1 MDETLGDGARAIIPA
16 LVSLSLIVLLG
27 SLMLATASQADE
39 AGDEDAKAASEQ
51 LQEDKRA
58 TDRPVDTSTFGGS
71 NQDPEHLLDQ
81 IENSRVVRRDA
92 LFGKS
97 PIGPLHDA
105 TSRWSKEFYEKTNIQ
120 VGTSIHH
127 LFTWL
132 TDVIPGEDDFGTAT
146 DFDVIF
152 RWDVL
157 NRGEPN
163 MSSVTF
169 HLESR
174 WDWGTSGPM
183 NIGQPSL
190 GMLGSVGNSFD
201 KYVPVTIIRN
211 FYWQTGSTKSK
222 GALRIGKI
230 TPDGIYGTTAHFT
243 PNNACLS
250 FVCTGAFVIGVPDS
264 GLGFSGAWHVNDR
277 FKILG
282 GINDAN
288 ADRYDFGDIGEGEFF
303 KVIDF
308 NVKIWPVTEKAGYSR
323 FTLWQVDEAGGS
335 NGATGNKGWGYHILL
350 EQELNSDGSLVGVA
364 KYGRSMKA
372 SALYKRQAV
381 LALVKYEPDWF
392 TGINNDSVG
401 ASFSIIRAVFEGA
414 QMERNLEFWYKFP
427 LTPNLQ
433 TSLHYQGIFKPS
445 LRFDKDYASAWS
457 IRFTTAF

>member
-1 MDETLGDGARAIIPA
+1 MYKTTGNGTRVGIPA
-16 LVSLSLIVLLG
+16 LVSLFFLLG
-27 SLMLATASQADE
+27 SLFTTALQADD
-39 AGDEDAKAASEQ
+39 ATDEESKAASEL
-51 LQEDKRA
+51 LQEDERA
-58 TDRPVDTSTFGGS
+58 TDRPGSPAAIGG
-71 NQDPEHLLDQ
+71 NNDDPDVLLTR
-81 IENSRVVRRDA
+81 IENSRNVQRDA

-105 TSRWSKEFYEKTNIQ
+105 TKQWSEDFYDKTNIQ

-132 TDVIPGEDDFGTAT
+132 TDVIPGEDDWGTAT
-146 DFDVIF
+146 DADIIL

-157 NRGEPN
+157 NRDQPN
-163 MSSVTF
+163 KSSITF

-183 NIGQPSL
+183 NIATASL
-190 GMLGSVGNSFD
+190 GQLASVGNTFD
-201 KYVPVTIIRN
+201 KYVPVSIIRN
-211 FYWQTGSTKSK
+211 LYWQTGGPGSK
-222 GALRIGKI
+222 GALRIGKM
-230 TPDGIYGTTAHFT
+230 TPDGVYGVTAHLT

-250 FVCTGAFVIGVPDS
+250 YPCTGAFSIGVPDS
-264 GLGFSGAWHVNDR
+264 GLGFAGAWHINDR

-288 ADRYDFGDIGEGEFF
+288 ADRYDWGDIGEGDFF

-308 NVKIWPVTEKAGYSR
+308 NVKIWPITEKAGYSR
-323 FTLWQVDEAGGS
+323 FTLWQVDENGGS
-335 NGATGNKGWGYHILL
+335 NGALGPKGWGYHILL
-350 EQELNSDGSLVGVA
+350 EQELTSDGSLVGVA
-364 KYGRSMKA
+364 KYGRSMKR
-372 SALYKRQAV
+372 SAFFERQAV
-381 LALVKYEPDWF
+381 IALVKYEPDWF

-401 ASFSIIRAVFEGA
+401 GSYSVMKAAIEGT
-414 QMERNLEFWYKFP
+414 QTEKNLEFWYKFP

-433 TSLHYQGIFKPS
+433 TSLHYQGIFNPS